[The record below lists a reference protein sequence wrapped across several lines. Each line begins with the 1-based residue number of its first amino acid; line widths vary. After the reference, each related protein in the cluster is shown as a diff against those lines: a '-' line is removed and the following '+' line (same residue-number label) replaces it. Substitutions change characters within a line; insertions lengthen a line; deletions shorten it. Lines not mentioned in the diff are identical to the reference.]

1 MSCSPDGGWKS
12 VLNHWRAGP
21 TLPKLG
27 PKAPMRRMAGN
38 AGRGISMHG
47 GKWSLAIAAMFV
59 GALATGATNAKTY
72 PTRPIRLIVPFSPGT
87 SPDIIARALAKDLS
101 TDVGQSIVVINQ
113 EGASGSIGF
122 ADVANA
128 APDGYTLAFGP
139 QGPLTVQ
146 PFVKRNPPYKLESFL
161 PLCQVYEDVFA
172 LFVGPNSP
180 IADLNDLLRRAR
192 EKPKS
197 LTFGS
202 PGVATVPHLQVES
215 LMLGAKF
222 AMNHAPYRS
231 VAQLIQDVMGGNL
244 DLAVGSVASI
254 RSSNARILAILGDAR
269 STVYPNAPL
278 IGDLGYTVSKTSFV
292 GLYAPRATP
301 EAISARLEKACEKIH
316 ATEAFQ
322 KMEIELGAL
331 PRLLLGKDYAKR
343 LEDDALDKA
352 SLIKTLNIVQ
362 E

>member
-1 MSCSPDGGWKS
+1 M
-12 VLNHWRAGP
+12 RA
-21 TLPKLG
+21 
-27 PKAPMRRMAGN
+27 
-38 AGRGISMHG
+38 
-47 GKWSLAIAAMFV
+47 KWSLAIAAMFM
-59 GALATGATNAKTY
+59 GALASYASYAQTY
-72 PTRPIRLIVPFSPGT
+72 PTRVVRLVVPFSAGT
-87 SPDIIARALAKDLS
+87 SPDIIARAFAKDLS
-101 TDVGQSIVVINQ
+101 ADFGQSIVVINQ

-128 APDGYTLAFGP
+128 APDGYTLVFGP
-139 QGPLTVQ
+139 QGPVTVQ
-146 PFVKRNPPYKLESFL
+146 PAVKRNPPYRLDSFR
-161 PLCQVYEDVFA
+161 PICQVYEDVFA

-180 IADLNDLLRRAR
+180 IADINDLVQKSKA
-192 EKPKS
+192 KPKS

-222 AMNHAPYRS
+222 SMNHAPYRS

-301 EAISARLEKACEKIH
+301 DAVSASLEKSCAKIYGS
-316 ATEAFQ
+316 AAFQ
-322 KMEIELGAL
+322 KMETDLGAL
-331 PRLLLGKDYAKR
+331 PRLLVGKDYAKR
-343 LEDDALDKA
+343 LEEDAVDKA

>member
-1 MSCSPDGGWKS
+1 M
-12 VLNHWRAGP
+12 
-21 TLPKLG
+21 
-27 PKAPMRRMAGN
+27 MR
-38 AGRGISMHG
+38 
-47 GKWSLAIAAMFV
+47 GKWSLAVAAMFM
-59 GALATGATNAKTY
+59 GALASNALFAQTY
-72 PTRPIRLIVPFSPGT
+72 PSRNLRLIVPFSPGT
-87 SPDIIARALAKDLS
+87 SPDIIARALARDLS
-101 TDVGQSIVVINQ
+101 ADFGQSIVVINQ

-146 PFVKRNPPYKLESFL
+146 PFVKRNPSYGLDSFQ

-180 IADLNDLLRRAR
+180 IVDFNDLLQRSKAR
-192 EKPKS
+192 PKS

-222 AMNHAPYRS
+222 SMNHAPYRS

-278 IGDLGYTVSKTSFV
+278 IGDLGYTVSKTSLV

-301 EAISARLEKACEKIH
+301 EAVTARLEKACEKIYGS
-316 ATEAFQ
+316 ESFQ
-322 KMEIELGAL
+322 KMETELGAL

-343 LEDDALDKA
+343 LNEDAVDKA
-352 SLIKTLNIVQ
+352 ALIKTLNITQ

>member
-1 MSCSPDGGWKS
+1 M
-12 VLNHWRAGP
+12 RA
-21 TLPKLG
+21 
-27 PKAPMRRMAGN
+27 
-38 AGRGISMHG
+38 
-47 GKWSLAIAAMFV
+47 KWFLAISAMFM
-59 GALATGATNAKTY
+59 GALAASASVAQSY
-72 PTRPIRLIVPFSPGT
+72 PSRVLRLVVPFSPGT

-101 TDVGQSIVVINQ
+101 ADFGQSIVVINQ

-128 APDGYTLAFGP
+128 APDGYTLVFGP
-139 QGPLTVQ
+139 QGPVTVQ
-146 PFVKRNPPYKLESFL
+146 PAVKRNPPYRLDSFR
-161 PLCQVYEDVFA
+161 PICQVYEDVFA

-180 IADLNDLLRRAR
+180 IADINDLVQKSKA
-192 EKPKS
+192 KPKS

-301 EAISARLEKACEKIH
+301 EAVAARLESACAKIYGSD
-316 ATEAFQ
+316 AFQ

-343 LEDDALDKA
+343 LDDDAVDKA

-362 E
+362 D